1 MNDYNVVLATDNNYL
16 PYSFV
21 ACQSIIDSLESSSD
35 GGQTVSNDDR
45 IIFNLIVDNSVN
57 TDILKEKCQSCL
69 LYTSDAA
76 DDNVRV

>member
-21 ACQSIIDSLESSSD
+21 ACQSIIDSLESSSA

-45 IIFNLIVDNSVN
+45 IIFNLSS
-57 TDILKEKCQSCL
+57 LCEF
-69 LYTSDAA
+69 YTTLQVKAIFIE
-76 DDNVRV
+76 